1 MHRSAK
7 KLTRRELYDLVW
19 SKPIMKLAEDFG
31 ISDRGLGKI
40 CARYRVPVPPRG
52 YWAKVAAGKK
62 VKQTRF
68 HEVSDPALNRIE
80 ISPSTW
86 NLPDETKTILRDAKR
101 KREQSKTVSNPTSF
115 HHVEK
120 PHPVLVGIANRLRKN
135 NLSQRGSQTAFV
147 EDRGGIVVH
156 EQQAERAIS
165 FLDKLVRAL
174 DDKGLIVTPKKDNI
188 EVATTA
194 DTIKFT
200 LREKTRREEYK
211 PTDAETRAW
220 EAQERRR
227 DQAQQYLARRLM
239 RSWDKPWPEYKTVF
253 TGQLVFVIDGW
264 FDGMR
269 RTWADGKTQTIESN
283 FDRIVIGLEAALA
296 FEKSRRK
303 AAAER
308 ERQYAEM
315 ARRRALAVKRQ
326 EREDKRVTFLN
337 ELIASQTEA
346 ERIRGW
352 LDTFQADE
360 SELRS
365 DLSRFVSW
373 AQDRLV
379 SLEEQTSANHVS
391 QALIDMNL
399 FPEFD
404 DLDGPDD
411 STVECWELLK

>member
-7 KLTRRELYDLVW
+7 KLTRKELYDLVW

-80 ISPSTW
+80 ISPSTC

-101 KREQSKTVSNPTSF
+101 KREQSKTLSKPISF
-115 HHVEK
+115 HQVEK
-120 PHPVLVGIANRLRKN
+120 PHPVLIGIANRLRQKN
-135 NLSQRGSQTAFV
+135 LPQRVAQTPFV
-147 EDRGGIVVH
+147 EYRGGIVVQ
-156 EQQAERAIS
+156 EQQAERVIS

-174 DDKGLIVTPKKDNI
+174 DDKDLIVTPKKDNI

-194 DTIKFT
+194 DTVKFT

-211 PTDAETRAW
+211 PTDAEMRAW
-220 EAQERRR
+220 EAEERRR
-227 DQAQQYLARRLM
+227 EQHLGRRFI
-239 RSWDKPWPEYKTVF
+239 RSWDKPWPEFKSVF
-253 TGQLVFVIDGW
+253 TGRLVFVIDGW

-283 FDRIVIGLEAALA
+283 FDRIVVGLEAALA

-303 AAAER
+303 ANAER

-326 EREDKRVTFLN
+326 EREEKRVTFLN
-337 ELIASQTEA
+337 KLIASQIEA
-346 ERIRGW
+346 ERIRVW
-352 LDTFQADE
+352 LDTFHTDD
-360 SELRS
+360 SELHG
-365 DLSRFVSW
+365 DLSRFMSW

-379 SLEEQTSANHVS
+379 SLEKQASPNHVS
-391 QALIDMNL
+391 QTLIDVNL
-399 FPEFD
+399 FPEID
-404 DLDGPDD
+404 DLDAPDD
-411 STVECWELLK
+411 STAERW